1 MDTRTQL
8 REQRHTM
15 FRDFI
20 GSANFWI
27 TLALL
32 AAMLVT
38 SSYRFE
44 FGPTLFWTI
53 EAIGLIG
60 LTVLIVR
67 LIRQQR
73 HMGDSARL

>member
-1 MDTRTQL
+1 MNTRTHL
-8 REQRHTM
+8 REQSHTM
-15 FRDFI
+15 FREFI

-27 TLALL
+27 MLALL
-32 AAMLVT
+32 AAMLIT

-60 LTVLIVR
+60 LTVLIIR
-67 LIRQQR
+67 L
-73 HMGDSARL
+73 ARSRRRA